1 MINLTVKYRF
11 FNKNI
16 KKSDINIAEL
26 SEQNINVIK
35 TFIEIQFKI
44 FKNQIIT
51 YVVWYSN
58 YENINL

>member
-26 SEQNINVIK
+26 SEQYINVIK

-51 YVVWYSN
+51 YVV
-58 YENINL
+58 